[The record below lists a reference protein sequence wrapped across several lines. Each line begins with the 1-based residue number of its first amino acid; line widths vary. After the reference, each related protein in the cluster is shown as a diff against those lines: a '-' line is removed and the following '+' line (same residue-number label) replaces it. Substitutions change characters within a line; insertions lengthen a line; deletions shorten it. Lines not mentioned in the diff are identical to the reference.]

1 MIINICL
8 FILFGSPTGREHHN
22 SIKDV
27 FQYYDIISP
36 GFFYNNIPMHFHYG
50 FLKKIIDQKIVHYN
64 ENIIDV

>member
-8 FILFGSPTGREHHN
+8 FILLVSPPGREHHN

-27 FQYYDIISP
+27 FQYYEIRSLR
-36 GFFYNNIPMHFHYG
+36 FFHKNFIMHYHYG
-50 FLKKIIDQKIVHYN
+50 CLEKIIDQKFGHYN